1 MKVVAAIVLF
11 LVLSA
16 LFHDL
21 GVEGKKKKKSKK
33 DKKKGKKSK
42 KEEKR
47 KEDNYDP
54 YDPYDDPYGGYGDEN
69 GSALEGNPDW
79 YKEPAT
85 RSMKAWQ
92 LHGQAMEK
100 AKADEF
106 EAALPAF
113 RAAVRLN
120 PRSAQLWND
129 LGVTEMRIKDF
140 ARAKHRFLKALE
152 LDPKYEMAIEN
163 DEDVKKELG
172 DAYNDDLG
180 EFPQEHKISEVPEM
194 SPEELWNLTVN
205 DDVENSRL
213 LGDSPIV
220 VRGAAEAWGWDI
232 EKINFPYLK
241 KIHGHKNA
249 DYYPHNMKEETVKP
263 LFSQLDKA
271 LEELEWSLPPENND
285 QPKEFDYS
293 TSGTYIQWNVDEN
306 SWRDLMIKMN
316 ATLPEVYEDS
326 HWTTKCF
333 DSGGVTKFN
342 QNLHWKMMLIGE
354 KGAGMFNHK
363 DVMRMAS
370 WQVQLQGRK
379 LWHVCGP
386 DQESKMYHAGDVN
399 WFKPNYNNWPKAKKA
414 KCYQT
419 ITEPGD
425 SMYYPRD
432 WWHQTTNLDAT
443 NIAFSGSMINNDCV
457 REFGKEMSMQCSNS
471 DEKRHTVFQPE
482 KNFCDQVAQCQ
493 TVWTNT
499 YGDVDPIMERRRLAK
514 EEKAKARK
522 EKKKAKREKKKAAK
536 AAKKAKA
543 AAEQGNDEEGG
554 EGYDFGSMGSEDEL

>member
-1 MKVVAAIVLF
+1 MKVLAVIFLF
-11 LVLSA
+11 FVLSV
-16 LFHDL
+16 FICD
-21 GVEGKKKKKSKK
+21 VEGKKKKKSKK
-33 DKKKGKKSK
+33 KSRMS
-42 KEEKR
+42 ESEKVS
-47 KEDNYDP
+47 DPYDP
-54 YDPYDDPYGGYGDEN
+54 YDPYDDPYGGYGDGS
-69 GSALEGNPDW
+69 GSALDNNPDW
-79 YKEPAT
+79 YKQPAT
-85 RSMKAWQ
+85 RSMKAWK
-92 LHGQAMEK
+92 LHGEAMTK

-140 ARAKHRFLKALE
+140 AKAKHRFLKALE
-152 LDPKYEMAIEN
+152 LDPKYEMALEN
-163 DEDVKKELG
+163 DEEVKKELG
-172 DAYNDDLG
+172 DHYDDDLG
-180 EFPQEHKISEVPEM
+180 EFPQEHQLSEAPEM
-194 SPEELWNLTVN
+194 TPDELWNLSVN
-205 DDVENSRL
+205 DDVENSRI
-213 LGDSPIV
+213 LGDGPIV
-220 VRGAAEAWGWDI
+220 IRGAAEAWGWDI
-232 EKINFPYLK
+232 EKINFAYLK

-263 LFSQLDKA
+263 LFSSLESA
-271 LEELEWSLPPENND
+271 LEELEWSLPPESND

-293 TSGTYIQWNVDEN
+293 LPGTYIQWNVDEN

-333 DSGGVTKFN
+333 DSNGVTKFN

-399 WFKPNYNNWPKAKKA
+399 WFKPDYKNWPKAKKA

-457 REFGKEMSMQCSNS
+457 REFGDEMEMQCTNS
-471 DEKRHTVFQPE
+471 DMKKHTVFHAE
-482 KNFCDQVAQCQ
+482 KGFCDQVAQCQ
-493 TVWTNT
+493 TQWKDT
-499 YGDVDPIMERRRLAK
+499 YGEVDPIMQERRKAEEAK
-514 EEKAKARK
+514 KQAKK
-522 EKKKAKREKKKAAK
+522 EKKREKRAKKKAAK
-536 AAKKAKA
+536 AAKKAA
-543 AAEQGNDEEGG
+543 AAKEIE
-554 EGYDFGSMGSEDEL
+554 GSMGSEDEL